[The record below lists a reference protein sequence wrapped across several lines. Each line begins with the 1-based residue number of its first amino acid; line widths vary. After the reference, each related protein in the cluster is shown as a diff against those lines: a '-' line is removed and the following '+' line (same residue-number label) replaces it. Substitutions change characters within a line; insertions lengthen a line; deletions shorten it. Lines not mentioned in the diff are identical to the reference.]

1 LILALSRDVFPSP
14 KAITAACQSILVP
27 VKWLEIAAVVEWLNV
42 RLEHDSSASL
52 MSDRARGG
60 RNIPRWLAVEYGWR
74 VQRHSGAWHP
84 PTDVYENEDAF
95 IVIVEIGG
103 MRQGEFAVNI
113 DRQLLSIR
121 GVRHESEGM
130 KVYHQMEIA
139 YGDFLSEVRIP
150 KPVISEEIKAM
161 YGDGFLRV
169 ILPKVKDEL
178 AG

>member
-1 LILALSRDVFPSP
+1 
-14 KAITAACQSILVP
+14 
-27 VKWLEIAAVVEWLNV
+27 
-42 RLEHDSSASL
+42 
-52 MSDRARGG
+52 
-60 RNIPRWLAVEYGWR
+60 
-74 VQRHSGAWHP
+74 
-84 PTDVYENEDAF
+84 
-95 IVIVEIGG
+95 